1 VNLDQIQRDMFEA
14 VRTPLTSTERMK
26 PRTLD
31 GRSTREIAN
40 RVIKPNDRLTSVERL
55 EIYNRQ
61 YWFRL
66 ISTFADDFPGL
77 RAITGARAFEKIA
90 VAYLADCPS
99 RSFSLRNL
107 GSRLEFW
114 LRDNLEYIRGVEP
127 IALDMVRLEWADIEA
142 FDGPYG
148 EKLTEAD
155 LASLG
160 EDPRFH
166 LQPYVQLL
174 DLSYPVDELLLHV
187 RRRQDVVPFSSNAV
201 NARRRTKLRRSALP
215 APEKTFLAVY
225 RLDDSVY
232 FKRLDPE
239 AFALLG
245 ALRSGLPLSRA
256 IEISVPYTNRPLDR
270 VTSQMRDW
278 FANWASLGW
287 FTKSTS
293 GTDH

>member
-26 PRTLD
+26 PRTLE

-66 ISTFADDFPGL
+66 ISTFTDDFPGL
-77 RAITGARAFEKIA
+77 RAITGAHAFEKIA

-99 RSFSLRNL
+99 RSFTLRNL
-107 GSRLEFW
+107 GSCLESW
-114 LRDNLEYIRGVEP
+114 LRDNPEYIRDVET

-142 FDGPYG
+142 FDGSCA
-148 EKLTEAD
+148 EKLTEDD
-155 LASLG
+155 LPALG
-160 EDPRFH
+160 EDPSFR
-166 LQPYVQLL
+166 LQPYIQLL
-174 DLSYPVDELLLHV
+174 DLSFPVDELLLHV

-201 NARRRTKLRRSALP
+201 NAQHRTKLRRSALP
-215 APEKTFLAVY
+215 APEKIYLAVY

-232 FKRLDPE
+232 FKRLDSE
-239 AFALLG
+239 AFALLD

-256 IEISVPYTNRPLDR
+256 IEISVPYVNRPLDR
-270 VTSQMRDW
+270 LTSQMRDW
-278 FANWASLGW
+278 FSNWASLGW